1 MPSLVIS
8 KQNEDTLKNLVE
20 TATSCSEAYTTL
32 RLALEGWTAK
42 GGEIPLQNSDTSI
55 CTIED
60 QDLLNRTLMGTQNII
75 ALQTEA
81 IGIADTYGEES
92 SQTVQKLAEYAVKRS
107 EYDVNYVDE
116 KTQQIQD
123 IVSDVVNSVE
133 VPPVSLDDLFDELES
148 TAIDIIACL
157 SLDVNARMSDG
168 NKCNPNMAEMIDDY
182 AQDAMWKV
190 NVLKQA
196 LYEYQDK
203 MVEYKQNV
211 QTAYQIA
218 ANFYTGK

>member
-1 MPSLVIS
+1 M
-8 KQNEDTLKNLVE
+8 
-20 TATSCSEAYTTL
+20 
-32 RLALEGWTAK
+32 
-42 GGEIPLQNSDTSI
+42 
-55 CTIED
+55 
-60 QDLLNRTLMGTQNII
+60 
-75 ALQTEA
+75 
-81 IGIADTYGEES
+81 
-92 SQTVQKLAEYAVKRS
+92 
-107 EYDVNYVDE
+107 
-116 KTQQIQD
+116 
-123 IVSDVVNSVE
+123 
-133 VPPVSLDDLFDELES
+133 FDELES